1 MMVPPK
7 KGLFRMLRNNKG
19 ASMRQH
25 EDRMSTGIS
34 SSEPSSQYHVEYND
48 DNDLKPLTSRTGPAR
63 PVLNKKRLVEVPPRH
78 QVPILVDSPA
88 NKPPKAGGNQQSR
101 SSKYLMPKETPTS
114 DAAVNASLARHIPNS
129 ATLSTY
135 PTASYVNNTANL
147 DSYLPSDASSDADT
161 WAEIA
166 DASMVVERAMERLD
180 TFRSEDDTEDP
191 AKLKFLLSVVSDD
204 DTLGDVEKA
213 LNTLKKH
220 ASRLGVK
227 ETDLLLAVGSQGG
240 GTPRST
246 VEESDSR
253 SYRSMTLG
261 EELLNIFGMF
271 VKPAN
276 QQPSRRRKGGRSSS
290 HRRKKRSAY
299 TYR

>member
-1 MMVPPK
+1 M
-7 KGLFRMLRNNKG
+7 
-19 ASMRQH
+19 
-25 EDRMSTGIS
+25 TG
-34 SSEPSSQYHVEYND
+34 
-48 DNDLKPLTSRTGPAR
+48 SRLYVT
-63 PVLNKKRLVEVPPRH
+63 VLITIN
-78 QVPILVDSPA
+78 
-88 NKPPKAGGNQQSR
+88 
-101 SSKYLMPKETPTS
+101 
-114 DAAVNASLARHIPNS
+114 
-129 ATLSTY
+129 
-135 PTASYVNNTANL
+135 
-147 DSYLPSDASSDADT
+147 
-161 WAEIA
+161 
-166 DASMVVERAMERLD
+166 
-180 TFRSEDDTEDP
+180 EDP
-191 AKLKFLLSVVSDD
+191 AKLKFLLSVVSDE

-227 ETDLLLAVGSQGG
+227 ETDLLLAVGSQGE

-276 QQPSRRRKGGRSSS
+276 QQPSRRRKGSGRSSS
-290 HRRKKRSAY
+290 HRRHKKKSPY